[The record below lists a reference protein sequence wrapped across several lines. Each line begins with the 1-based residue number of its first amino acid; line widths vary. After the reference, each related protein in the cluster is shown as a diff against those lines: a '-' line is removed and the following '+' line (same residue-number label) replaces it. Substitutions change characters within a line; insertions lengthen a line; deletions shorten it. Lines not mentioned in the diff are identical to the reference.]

1 MDDSQNAG
9 IKKLSQTLQKRQLML
24 NIKKLQLQ
32 RRTVQAN
39 QKSGSKKGGQ
49 EVQTDMMLQ
58 KEMVSFKQFTDDG
71 GLTKYV

>member
-1 MDDSQNAG
+1 MDDNQNAG

-39 QKSGSKKGGQ
+39 QKAGGKKGGQ
-49 EVQTDMMLQ
+49 EVQTDMMMQ
-58 KEMVSFKQFTDDG
+58 KEMVSFKQFTNDG

>member
-1 MDDSQNAG
+1 MGNDQNSG

-39 QKSGSKKGGQ
+39 QKAGGKKGGEQ
-49 EVQTDMMLQ
+49 VQADMMLQ

-71 GLTKYV
+71 GLTNYG

>member
-1 MDDSQNAG
+1 MGDSQNAG

-39 QKSGSKKGGQ
+39 QKAGGKKGGEQ
-49 EVQTDMMLQ
+49 VQADMMLQ

>member
-1 MDDSQNAG
+1 MGDSQNVG

-39 QKSGSKKGGQ
+39 QKAGGKKGGEQ
-49 EVQTDMMLQ
+49 VQADMMLQ

>member
-1 MDDSQNAG
+1 MGDSQNVG

-39 QKSGSKKGGQ
+39 QKASGKKGGEQ
-49 EVQTDMMLQ
+49 VQADMMLQ